1 MAGDT
6 GSQSPLL
13 KPSGYILPQAP
24 HGSLGTKQSHVL
36 ILRKPVGRDGERP
49 RVLLSRYPLTVPMV
63 TNRQRNPGEV
73 GNGVGVS
80 PEAGD
85 RPGWLGATL
94 CSHTARGSACSWALC
109 LLLSS
114 AARIN

>member
-6 GSQSPLL
+6 GSQRPLL
-13 KPSGYILPQAP
+13 KPVGYILPQAP
-24 HGSLGTKQSHVL
+24 HPSQTLGTKFHFL
-36 ILRKPVGRDGERP
+36 IVRKPMGRDGETEGAL
-49 RVLLSRYPLTVPMV
+49 VLITTDCSCGHQQAEEPWGGGKWGGGCLQS
-63 TNRQRNPGEV
+63 
-73 GNGVGVS
+73 
-80 PEAGD
+80 
-85 RPGWLGATL
+85 LGQARATL